1 MRRADQIN
9 ESLAFG
15 LHTIRA
21 EPLSVDQ
28 LVSRYME
35 HLEHRAQAGD
45 LSHRT
50 PVRYHGALKHLARFV
65 NQLPVKGHDPIA
77 WFPDRDFIL
86 HFKTYLHS
94 SMISPNG
101 HPNSSRRP
109 FAPTGIEHIV
119 ATTCAMVRWAVREGL
134 LPPASLEAFSAPHKH
149 RIANPPLSSAPL
161 ATTELIELIRAADL
175 YQLALFSFHIFH
187 GVRVAEP
194 CFVMIEFVDLQNG
207 WMHYRCID
215 ELGYRTKSRI
225 DKQLPVP
232 SPMIRSIEWL
242 MNERSGGPL
251 LLKRRL
257 LNRPTH
263 QAPKDLSC
271 IIRGVQQHS
280 PEGYADRAITGL
292 RYLKKAGAISSDD
305 VRREF
310 AHLARAAGLPPG
322 LTPKMLR
329 HHFATA
335 LERADVPYYTRKY
348 LLGHNLSRK
357 GRQDSDVTA
366 IYTHLDLDFVK
377 AAYQRLLDG
386 PFAEVL
392 EAFTTRFKELSRG
405 G

>member
-1 MRRADQIN
+1 MKAAQANLETRKGKRASWKARYDRRHGYVRLANEPAFPNGRRGRVTIYRRGLEVDAARPRTFILSWCWRGRHRKERVLGDKFDAVRRADQIN

-15 LHTIRA
+15 LHAIRA
-21 EPLSVDQ
+21 EPLGVDK

-65 NQLPVKGHDPIA
+65 NQLPVKGHDPTA
-77 WFPDRDFIL
+77 WFPSRDFVL

-94 SMISPNG
+94 AMISPNG

-109 FAPTGIEHIV
+109 FAPRGIEHIV

-149 RIANPPLSSAPL
+149 RIANPLLSSTPL
-161 ATTELIELIRAADL
+161 ATTELIGLIRAADL

-187 GVRVAEP
+187 GARVAEP

-215 ELGYRTKSRI
+215 ELGDRTKSRI

-257 LNRPTH
+257 LSRPTH
-263 QAPKDLSC
+263 QPPNDLSC

-280 PEGYADRAITGL
+280 PQGYADRAITGL

-310 AHLARAAGLPPG
+310 AH
-322 LTPKMLR
+322 
-329 HHFATA
+329 
-335 LERADVPYYTRKY
+335 
-348 LLGHNLSRK
+348 
-357 GRQDSDVTA
+357 
-366 IYTHLDLDFVK
+366 
-377 AAYQRLLDG
+377 
-386 PFAEVL
+386 
-392 EAFTTRFKELSRG
+392 
-405 G
+405 